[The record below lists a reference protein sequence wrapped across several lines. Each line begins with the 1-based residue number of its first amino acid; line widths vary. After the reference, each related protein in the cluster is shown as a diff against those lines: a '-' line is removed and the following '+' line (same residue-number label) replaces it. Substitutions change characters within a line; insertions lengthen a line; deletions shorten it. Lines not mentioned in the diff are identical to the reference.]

1 MNVLIVGSGGREHAL
16 AWKIAQS
23 ARVSRLW
30 VAPGNGGTDALAV
43 PGGNVPIQADD
54 IPGLIHLAGEN
65 DVDLTIVGPEVPLAA
80 GLADAFGKRRLP
92 VFGPSRAAVQI
103 EASKSFAK
111 EFMRRHGIPTARY
124 ATFSDFDAALNHAR
138 DVDYPIVIK
147 ASGLA
152 AGKGVL
158 LPDHLEEAES
168 NLRQIMIERAFGAA
182 GDEVVIEERL
192 SGPEVSVL
200 AFSDGRTL
208 AVMPAAADHKRACD
222 GDQGPNTGGMG
233 AYAPAPLATSSLM
246 DEVRRAILQPTIDG
260 MREEGAPYMGVLYAG
275 IMLADDGP
283 KVLEFNCRF
292 GDPETQVILPL
303 LETDLLDVVEACIEG
318 KLDALGIIWKNASA
332 ATVVLASGGYPGSYE
347 KGYPIAGLEAAA
359 DVGGAVVFHAGTRRN
374 GAEVLT
380 NGGRVLN
387 VTAVGESL
395 GEALGHAY
403 TAAERVHF
411 EGMYYRRDIGAG
423 ALKASGV

>member
-1 MNVLIVGSGGREHAL
+1 MNVLIIGSGGREHAL

-23 ARVSRLW
+23 TRVSRLW
-30 VAPGNGGTDALAV
+30 VAPGNGGTEALSV

-54 IPGLIHLAGEN
+54 IPGLVRFAQEN
-65 DVDLTIVGPEVPLAA
+65 DVDTTIVGPEVPLAA
-80 GLADAFGKRRLP
+80 GLADAFGERRLP
-92 VFGPSRAAVQI
+92 VFGPSGRAARI
-103 EASKSFAK
+103 EASKAFAK

-124 ATFSDFDAALNHAR
+124 ATFGDFDDAVNHTKA
-138 DVDYPIVIK
+138 VDYPIVIK

-158 LPDHLEEAES
+158 LPNSLGEAES
-168 NLRQIMIERAFGAA
+168 SLHRIMVERAFGVA

-192 SGPEVSVL
+192 SGPEISVL
-200 AFSDGRTL
+200 AFSDGETL
-208 AVMPAAADHKRACD
+208 AVMQAAADHKRAYD

-233 AYAPAPLATSSLM
+233 AYAPTPFATPSLL
-246 DEVRRAILQPTIDG
+246 DEVQRVILQPTING
-260 MREEGAPYMGVLYAG
+260 MSEEGTPYLGVLYAG
-275 IMLADDGP
+275 IMLTDDGP

-318 KLDALGIIWKNASA
+318 NLDALDVIWKSASA
-332 ATVVLASGGYPGSYE
+332 ATIVLASGGYPGSYE
-347 KGYPIAGLEAAA
+347 KGYPIAGLEATA
-359 DVGGAVVFHAGTRRN
+359 DVEGVVVFHAGTRRN

-395 GEALGHAY
+395 GKALGRAY
-403 TAAERVHF
+403 ATIEKIHF
-411 EGMYYRRDIGAG
+411 DDMHYRYDIGAG
-423 ALKASGV
+423 AS